1 MKNADQSVR
10 SLSNR
15 KHLFVSKLMQK
26 STDDLKNSQWCEIV
40 TEFQKKFPEIFS
52 LVISIMLRP
61 EDLRCFTK
69 VQSVLP
75 KVAMIYGIIAQ
86 ARNVELSHVQ
96 RVMSMVLVDNICDQK
111 VFKLQKN

>member
-1 MKNADQSVR
+1 MKIDNLKNAFIGILMKNTDQSV
-10 SLSNR
+10 
-15 KHLFVSKLMQK
+15 
-26 STDDLKNSQWCEIV
+26 KNSQWCEIV

-111 VFKLQKN
+111 VFKLQNY